1 MAPDDFDGLYR
12 DAILEHCR
20 NPRNRDPVESPD
32 ISADGINPFCGD
44 EVYLQ
49 VALDSEGR
57 IARIGLQAVGCAINQ
72 ASGSMLTEAV
82 RGRTIPEAASASEMV
97 RTMMIEGDQAAVS
110 VGSPLDALAGV
121 REAPVRVKCA
131 LLAWSTLDDGIE
143 EHRRRSSRTG

>member
-1 MAPDDFDGLYR
+1 MAPDDLDGLYR

-20 NPRNRDPVESPD
+20 NPRNRDRVEDPD

-57 IARIGLQAVGCAINQ
+57 IVRVGLQAVGCAINQ

-97 RTMMIEGDQAAVS
+97 RTMMSEGGQAAEA

-143 EHRRRSSRTG
+143 EHRRRSL

>member
-1 MAPDDFDGLYR
+1 MALDELDGLYR
-12 DAILEHCR
+12 DAILDHCR
-20 NPRNRDPVESPD
+20 NPRNRDRVEDPD
-32 ISADGINPFCGD
+32 INADGVNPFCGD

-82 RGRTIPEAASASEMV
+82 RGRTISDAASASETF
-97 RTMMIEGDQAAVS
+97 RNMMNERGQTAAAM
-110 VGSPLDALAGV
+110 GSPLDALAGV
-121 REAPVRVKCA
+121 KQAPVRVKCA

-143 EHRRRSSRTG
+143 QHCGRSL

>member
-1 MAPDDFDGLYR
+1 MALDDLDGLYR
-12 DAILEHCR
+12 DAILDHCR
-20 NPRNRDPVESPD
+20 NPRNRDRVEDPD
-32 ISADGINPFCGD
+32 ISADGVNPFCGD

-49 VALDSEGR
+49 VGLDSKGR
-57 IARIGLQAVGCAINQ
+57 IDRIGLQAAGCAINQ

-82 RGRTIPEAASASEMV
+82 RGRTISEAVSVAEKV
-97 RTMMIEGDQAAVS
+97 RDMMNERGQAATP

-143 EHRRRSSRTG
+143 EHRRRSL

>member
-1 MAPDDFDGLYR
+1 MALDDLDGLYR
-12 DAILEHCR
+12 DVILDHCR
-20 NPRNRDPVESPD
+20 NPRNRDRVEDPD
-32 ISADGINPFCGD
+32 IIADGVNPFCGD

-49 VALDSEGR
+49 VTLDAEGR

-82 RGRTIPEAASASEMV
+82 RGRTVSEAASASETV
-97 RTMMIEGDQAAVS
+97 RSMMSGSGQAAAA

-143 EHRRRSSRTG
+143 EHRRRSL

>member
-1 MAPDDFDGLYR
+1 MAPDDLDGLYR

-20 NPRNRDPVESPD
+20 NPRNRDRVEDPD

-57 IARIGLQAVGCAINQ
+57 IIRVGLQAVGCAINQ

-82 RGRTIPEAASASEMV
+82 RGRTIAEAALASEMV
-97 RTMMIEGDQAAVS
+97 RDMMSEGGQAAAP

-143 EHRRRSSRTG
+143 EHLRRSP